1 MSLKS
6 KLCESM
12 LLICQ
17 AEVDIHKEGKNLYL
31 IESTCPCP
39 CLSKSTTTM
48 STIGPR
54 LVNVSIT

>member
-1 MSLKS
+1 
-6 KLCESM
+6 M

-31 IESTCPCP
+31 TESTCPCP